1 MHERHKSFSR
11 GGHCAAIL
19 GKGPFAIGA
28 DFQPP
33 TPAGQIVR
41 RVELDQDVL
50 DRLEACVRR
59 GSGARKREFSVD
71 MDVDQQLFDDAAD
84 HLSLCN
90 GVSDALTWYL
100 SNWQFQA
107 NEKDIRDQLK
117 GLERLIEQF
126 SNALP
131 DEFSPLGNFIHGTY
145 TGEVFLKD
153 GLKPDEDALIALQNA
168 WRDQFGFVAIRD
180 HLDVVR
186 RYVLA
191 ARECLGGRRPLEHRK
206 AALVRALARTW

>member
-1 MHERHKSFSR
+1 MGRSFANQAPNKES
-11 GGHCAAIL
+11 HLIH
-19 GKGPFAIGA
+19 
-28 DFQPP
+28 Q
-33 TPAGQIVR
+33 TQ
-41 RVELDQDVL
+41 ELP
-50 DRLEACVRR
+50 
-59 GSGARKREFSVD
+59 GSV
-71 MDVDQQLFDDAAD
+71 
-84 HLSLCN
+84 LSLCN

-206 AALVRALARTW
+206 AALVRALARTWKRLTNEWPTSGRHYDNNKQTGPFADFVRIACGCLPEFCSVDPLNAAIRNACERVESQ